1 MRTVWAAVGLA
12 LVVLAT
18 EAHADTLYLKDGQA
32 VWGAEVV
39 EEGETAVV
47 LRPGEALRFP
57 MRDVSRI
64 ERSRLSIPRYF
75 EPPASGVTPV
85 GDRVIQPP
93 VPPAA
98 GADASPPA
106 QGPRRG
112 PPGHPRRSW
121 RPLRS
126 RLRAFLHLRR
136 LLVPGNL
143 GSSRAA
149 SRATGR

>member
-12 LVVLAT
+12 LVVLAA
-18 EAHADTLYLKDGQA
+18 EAHADTLYLKDGQT
-32 VWGAEVV
+32 VWGTEVV

-75 EPPASGVTPV
+75 EPPTSGVTPV

-98 GADASPPA
+98 GAGASLPA
-106 QGPRRG
+106 QGPATAGGSAG
-112 PPGHPRRSW
+112 PPTAVVAPTPLTPTRLPAPPPPPSAAQPR
-121 RPLRS
+121 
-126 RLRAFLHLRR
+126 
-136 LLVPGNL
+136 
-143 GSSRAA
+143 
-149 SRATGR
+149 